1 MRTGLLA
8 CGVLAAMVGCATAG
22 ASTGLP
28 ATGSICTYDA
38 ATATAQVQMLSA
50 RTVLSRGGDQLLADG
65 RSCAPLSATR
75 QVVVASAY
83 PSGTDTVVVDERH
96 GRLAA
101 GANAPTIFA
110 LTGSGDDT
118 MEVIGTAGP
127 DRYASYDDLG
137 ASIDLNGDGRP
148 DFTSTH
154 VGRVVLR
161 GGPGDDFL
169 LGRRDDVLV
178 GGPGH
183 DRIRRQP

>member
-1 MRTGLLA
+1 MRTALLA
-8 CGVLAAMVGCATAG
+8 CGVLAAIVACAAPAG
-22 ASTGLP
+22 A

-65 RSCAPLSATR
+65 RPCAPLATTR
-75 QVVVASAY
+75 QVVVSSPFPPA
-83 PSGTDTVVVDERH
+83 TDAVVVDERH
-96 GRLAA
+96 GRLAV
-101 GANAPTIFA
+101 GANRPTIYA
-110 LTGSGDDT
+110 LTGFGDDT

-127 DRYASYDDLG
+127 DRYASDDDLG
-137 ASIDLNGDGRP
+137 ASIDLDGDGRP
-148 DFTSTH
+148 DFISTH

-161 GGPGDDFL
+161 GGGGDDFL
-169 LGRRDDVLV
+169 LGRRDDLLV

>member
-1 MRTGLLA
+1 MRTGVIA
-8 CGVLAAMVGCATAG
+8 CGVLAAMVACVAPAG
-22 ASTGLP
+22 A

-65 RSCAPLSATR
+65 HRCAPLATTR
-75 QVVVASAY
+75 QVVLASAF
-83 PSGTDTVVVDERH
+83 PPATETVVVDERQ

-101 GANAPTIFA
+101 GANRPAIFA
-110 LTGSGDDT
+110 LTGFGDDT
-118 MEVIGTAGP
+118 MEVIGTAGA

-137 ASIDLNGDGRP
+137 ASIDLDGDGRP

-161 GGPGDDFL
+161 GGAGDDFL
-169 LGRRDDVLV
+169 LGRPDDALV

>member
-8 CGVLAAMVGCATAG
+8 CGVLAAMVACAAPAAG
-22 ASTGLP
+22 A
-28 ATGSICTYDA
+28 ATGSICAYDA

-65 RSCAPLSATR
+65 RPCAPLATTR
-75 QVVVASAY
+75 QVVVASAF
-83 PSGTDTVVVDERH
+83 PPATDSVVVDERH

-101 GANAPTIFA
+101 GANRPAIFA
-110 LTGSGDDT
+110 LTGFGDDT

-127 DRYASYDDLG
+127 DRYASHDDLG
-137 ASIDLNGDGRP
+137 ASIDLDGDGRP
-148 DFTSTH
+148 DLTSTH

-161 GGPGDDFL
+161 GGPGDDVL
-169 LGRRDDVLV
+169 LGRPGDALV